1 MRRLTSNSI
10 SITGLVVLGG
20 NTSVP
25 DPGANFRDVFA
36 GTTSDANGL
45 INALVKITF
54 SYQGYQNCFNVM
66 NEIKVCESLWEMD
79 GVQPLTILSPG
90 PGQNNQEICT
100 SIAAPCG
107 SIVHAVQRGVLCC
120 CP

>member
-1 MRRLTSNSI
+1 MPTREELLLTRNSI

-36 GTTSDANGL
+36 GTTNDANGL

-66 NEIKVCESLWEMD
+66 NEIKVSD
-79 GVQPLTILSPG
+79 
-90 PGQNNQEICT
+90 
-100 SIAAPCG
+100 
-107 SIVHAVQRGVLCC
+107 VLRNAEYADANML
-120 CP
+120 

>member
-1 MRRLTSNSI
+1 MPTRGKLLLTRNSI

-36 GTTSDANGL
+36 GTTNDANGL

-66 NEIKVCESLWEMD
+66 NEIKVSD
-79 GVQPLTILSPG
+79 
-90 PGQNNQEICT
+90 
-100 SIAAPCG
+100 
-107 SIVHAVQRGVLCC
+107 VLCNAEYADADML
-120 CP
+120 